1 MVNPL
6 QSLRLPLGHPLVEKL
21 CDKSLKDGVKFN
33 EEIPINFKKEVLEE
47 DKIKFKQALRVLHAI
62 VNNETSLRYLSEE
75 NQKFIEDLAQ
85 AKKIA
90 NEQIEKTLEIVST
103 SDVDVDFEKFKN
115 LMLNVDFVAVGLKS
129 YSQSQLLDLNGGHWD
144 LEVPGLS
151 KERVTF
157 RFDNLP
163 KDSSDKEMDFYAR
176 SSLKD
181 LNKGVVAIDFGTKS
195 TTASYM
201 DKMGTYRLL
210 SIGGLVDDASL
221 TKFEN
226 PTIMEFR
233 HKEKFITG
241 YDALDH
247 RPFTEKND
255 IEVAQ
260 EAQKNAAGVKGND
273 LYRFFSQLKQWAG
286 ADEKLNFRDFKEDF
300 SLESFTNCTDFNP
313 IEIYAYYIGRCINN
327 MHNGVFLKYF
337 LSYPIKYEK
346 HQAEKIRESF
356 EKGLKKSLPRHVFD
370 DEKTAKTFKVELRA
384 SEPCAYAISAL
395 KSYGFFKSD
404 KLDKSIYYGVFDFGG
419 GTTDFDFGKW
429 EKSANPK
436 FLYKMTHFS
445 SGGDKYLGGE
455 NLLELLAW
463 ETYAKNFQEL
473 KAKDVVIAK
482 PNYDRIDTQRFGSFM
497 QNSSGA
503 RLNLQ
508 TIASQLRPF
517 LENLDAN
524 IIEAIEENENFE
536 IEGFEKDLKAQLL
549 DRNGVETDCDLKV
562 DCKEL
567 LNLLKD
573 KINEGVANF
582 FAGFSKVMAENIIEA
597 IEENENF
604 EIEGFEKDLKAQLL
618 DRNGVETDCDLKVD
632 CKELLNLLKDKI
644 NEGVANF
651 FAGFSKVMAENIDDQ
666 CRAFHIFLGGNASRS
681 VLVKQAFENAKE
693 KQLKDYHQKTSKDDF
708 KFIIYEPL
716 GTEASDKQILELT
729 GEDVSNT
736 PAYLKPTSKTGVA
749 FGLLE
754 SRDKAKGIERLS
766 ISSNPVFKYDLG
778 IEIEGKFH
786 AKIHRDS
793 LKPNEYQIF
802 QTKEEWGGFDELE
815 IRYSDKSLANT
826 NTLNIQDTQMIC
838 IALEEVEEVD
848 VKVCCVDSQSIK
860 VGLFKDGQLIYE
872 SEVEKL

>member
-1 MVNPL
+1 MVKPL
-6 QSLRLPLGHPLVEKL
+6 QSLELPLGHPLVEKL
-21 CDKSLKDGVKFN
+21 CDLSLNNKAAFN
-33 EEIPINFKKEVLEE
+33 EKSGVSYKEEVSKE
-47 DKIKFKQALRVLHAI
+47 DQTKFEQALRVFHAI
-62 VNNETSLRYLSEE
+62 ANNETSLRYLSDE
-75 NQKFIEDLAQ
+75 NQKFLEDLEQ
-85 AKKIA
+85 AKKID
-90 NEQIEKTLEIVST
+90 NKQIEKTLEIVST
-103 SDVDVDFEKFKN
+103 SDVDVDFEKFKE
-115 LMLNVDFVAVGLKS
+115 LMLKVDFVAVGLKS

-144 LEVPGLS
+144 LEVPSLP

-163 KDSSDKEMDFYAR
+163 KDNNGKEMDFYAR

-181 LNKGVVAIDFGTKS
+181 LKKGVVAIDFGTKS

-201 DKMGTYRLL
+201 DETGTYRLL
-210 SIGGLVDDASL
+210 SIGGNADDASP

-226 PTIMEFR
+226 PTIVEFR
-233 HKEKFITG
+233 HKEKFLKD
-241 YDALDH
+241 YNALNH

-255 IEVAQ
+255 IEVAH

-273 LYRFFSQLKQWAG
+273 LYRFFSKLKQWAG
-286 ADEKLNFRDFKEDF
+286 ADEKQNFRDLIEDF
-300 SLESFTNCTDFNP
+300 PLESFTNCTDFNP
-313 IEIYAYYIGRCINN
+313 IEIYAYCIGRCINN

-356 EKGLKKSLPRHVFD
+356 ERGLKKSLPRHVFD
-370 DEKTAKTFKVELRA
+370 DEKTAKTFKVELRT

-395 KSYGFFKSD
+395 KSYGFFKSE
-404 KLDKSIYYGVFDFGG
+404 KLDKPVYYGVFDFGG

-429 EKSANPK
+429 EKSASPK

-463 ETYAKNFQEL
+463 EVYAKNFQEL
-473 KAKDVVIAK
+473 KAKDIVIAK

-524 IIEAIEENENFE
+524 IIEAIEENEEFE
-536 IEGFEKDLKAQLL
+536 IKDFKKDDIKAQLFN
-549 DRNGVETDCDLKV
+549 RNGVETECDLKV

-567 LNLLKD
+567 LNLLK
-573 KINEGVANF
+573 G
-582 FAGFSKVMAENIIEA
+582 
-597 IEENENF
+597 
-604 EIEGFEKDLKAQLL
+604 
-618 DRNGVETDCDLKVD
+618 
-632 CKELLNLLKDKI
+632 KI

-666 CRAFHIFLGGNASRS
+666 CNEFHIFLGGNASRS
-681 VLVKQAFENAKE
+681 MLVKQVFENAKE
-693 KQLKDYHQKTSKDDF
+693 KQLKDYRQKTSKDDF

-716 GTEASDKQILELT
+716 GTEVSDKQILELT

-736 PAYLKPTSKTGVA
+736 PAYLKPTCKTGVA

-754 SRDKAKGIERLS
+754 SRDKAKGIEMPS

-815 IRYSDKSLANT
+815 IRYSDKALANT
-826 NTLNIQDTQMIC
+826 NTLDIKDTQMIS
-838 IALEEVEEVD
+838 IALEEHEEVD
-848 VKVCCVDSQSIK
+848 IKVCCVDSQSIK

-872 SEVEKL
+872 SEAEKL

>member
-1 MVNPL
+1 MVTPL
-6 QSLRLPLGHPLVEKL
+6 QSLRLPIGHPLVEKL
-21 CDKSLKDGVKFN
+21 CELSLNNKAAFN
-33 EEIPINFKKEVLEE
+33 EKSGVSYKEEVSKE
-47 DKIKFKQALRVLHAI
+47 DQIKFKQALRVLHAI
-62 VNNETSLRYLSEE
+62 VNNETSLRYLSDE
-75 NQKFIEDLAQ
+75 NQKLIEDLAQ
-85 AKKIA
+85 NLVQGKKIT
-90 NEQIEKTLEIVST
+90 NEKIEKTLEIVSY
-103 SDVDVDFEKFKN
+103 SDVDVDFEAFKE
-115 LMLNVDFVAVGLKS
+115 LMLKVDSVAVGLKS
-129 YSQSQLLDLNGGHWD
+129 YSQSQLLDLDGGHWD
-144 LEVPGLS
+144 LEVPS
-151 KERVTF
+151 APKESVTF
-157 RFDNLP
+157 RFDNLS
-163 KDSSDKEMDFYAR
+163 KDENNKEMNFYAR

-201 DKMGTYRLL
+201 DKTGTYRLL
-210 SIGGLVDDASL
+210 SIGGLVDDASP

-226 PTIMEFR
+226 PTIVEFR
-233 HKEKFITG
+233 HKENFRNA

-255 IEVAQ
+255 IEVAH

-286 ADEKLNFRDFKEDF
+286 ADEKQNFRDLEEDF
-300 SLESFTNCTDFNP
+300 SLESFTNCTGFNP

-327 MHNGVFLKYF
+327 MENGVFLKYF

-356 EKGLKKSLPRHVFD
+356 ERGLKKSLPRHVFG

-395 KSYGFFKSD
+395 KSYGFFKSE
-404 KLDKSIYYGVFDFGG
+404 KLDKPIYYGVFDFGG

-429 EKSANPK
+429 EKSTNPK

-455 NLLELLAW
+455 NLLELLAF
-463 ETYAKNFQEL
+463 EAYSQNFQTL
-473 KAKDVVIAK
+473 KAKDIVIAK

-497 QNSSGA
+497 QNSREA

-508 TIASQLRPF
+508 EIASQLRPF
-517 LENLDAN
+517 LENLDADI
-524 IIEAIEENENFE
+524 IIEAIEENEEFN
-536 IEGFEKDLKAQLL
+536 IEGFEKDFKAQLF
-549 DRNGVETDCDLKV
+549 DRNGGGTQCDLKV
-562 DCKEL
+562 DCKEF
-567 LNLLKD
+567 LNLLKG
-573 KINEGVANF
+573 KIE
-582 FAGFSKVMAENIIEA
+582 
-597 IEENENF
+597 
-604 EIEGFEKDLKAQLL
+604 
-618 DRNGVETDCDLKVD
+618 
-632 CKELLNLLKDKI
+632 
-644 NEGVANF
+644 EGVANF
-651 FAGFSKVMAENIDDQ
+651 FAGFSKVMAENIDDE

-693 KQLKDYHQKTSKDDF
+693 KQLKDYKQKTSKDDF

-716 GTEASDKQILELT
+716 GTEKSDKQILELT

-736 PAYLKPTSKTGVA
+736 PAYLKPTCKTGVA

-754 SRDKAKGIERLS
+754 SRPKAGGIERPS

-826 NTLNIQDTQMIC
+826 NTLNIKDTQMIS
-838 IALEEVEEVD
+838 IALEEHEEVD

-860 VGLFKDGQLIYE
+860 VGLFKDNQLIYE

>member
-1 MVNPL
+1 MVKEK
-6 QSLRLPLGHPLVEKL
+6 SLELPLGHPLVEKL
-21 CDKSLKDGVKFN
+21 CDRSLKDGVKFN
-33 EEIPINFKKEVLEE
+33 EKIELNFKKEVSEE
-47 DKIKFKQALRVLHAI
+47 EKIKFKQALRVLHVI
-62 VNNETSLRYLSEE
+62 VNNSTSLRYLSDD
-75 NQKFIEDLAQ
+75 NQKFLEDLAQ
-85 AKKIA
+85 AEKIT
-90 NEQIEKTLEIVST
+90 NEQIEKALKIVST
-103 SDVDVDFEKFKN
+103 SDVDVDFEAFKEM
-115 LMLNVDFVAVGLKS
+115 MLKVDSVAVGLKS
-129 YSQSQLLDLNGGHWD
+129 YSQSQLLDLDGGHWD
-144 LEVPGLS
+144 LEVPSLS

-157 RFDNLP
+157 RFDNLDP
-163 KDSSDKEMDFYAR
+163 NGKEMDFYAR

-181 LNKGVVAIDFGTKS
+181 LNKHGVVAIDFGTKS

-201 DKMGTYRLL
+201 DKTGTYRLL
-210 SIGGLVDDASL
+210 SIGGLVDDTSL

-233 HKEKFITG
+233 HRKKFITE
-241 YDALDH
+241 YNALDH

-255 IEVAQ
+255 IEVAH

-286 ADEKLNFRDFKEDF
+286 ADEKQNFRDLIEDF
-300 SLESFTNCTDFNP
+300 SLESFTNCTGFNP
-313 IEIYAYYIGRCINN
+313 IEIYAYCIGRCINN

-356 EKGLKKSLPRHVFD
+356 ERGLKKSLPRHVFD

-395 KSYGFFKSD
+395 KSYGFFKSE
-404 KLDKSIYYGVFDFGG
+404 KLDKPVYYGVFDFGG

-429 EKSANPK
+429 EKSASPK

-455 NLLELLAW
+455 NLLELLAF
-463 ETYAKNFQEL
+463 EAYGQNFQTL
-473 KAKDVVIAK
+473 KAKDIVIAE

-508 TIASQLRPF
+508 TIASELRPF

-524 IIEAIEENENFE
+524 IIEAIEEGEEFE
-536 IEGFEKDLKAQLL
+536 IKGFEKEFKIQLF
-549 DRNGVETDCDLKV
+549 DRNGNEVEEDGFRV
-562 DCKEL
+562 DYKEL

-573 KINEGVANF
+573 KI
-582 FAGFSKVMAENIIEA
+582 
-597 IEENENF
+597 
-604 EIEGFEKDLKAQLL
+604 D
-618 DRNGVETDCDLKVD
+618 D
-632 CKELLNLLKDKI
+632 
-644 NEGVANF
+644 GVANF
-651 FAGFSKVMAENIDDQ
+651 FAGFSKVMAENIDNQ
-666 CRAFHIFLGGNASRS
+666 CRAFHIFLGGNASKS

-693 KQLKDYHQKTSKDDF
+693 NQLKAYKQKTSKDDF
-708 KFIIYEPL
+708 TFILYELL

-736 PAYLKPTSKTGVA
+736 PAYLKPTCKTGVA

-754 SRDKAKGIERLS
+754 SRPKAGGIEGLS
-766 ISSNPVFKYDLG
+766 IDSNPVFKYDLG

-786 AKIHRDS
+786 TRISRDS

-802 QTKEEWGGFDELE
+802 QTKEEWGGFDGLE
-815 IRYSDKSLANT
+815 IRYSDKPLANT
-826 NTLNIQDTQMIC
+826 NTLSIHDTQLIS

-848 VKVCCVDSQSIK
+848 MKVCCVDSQSIK
-860 VGLFKDGQLIYE
+860 VGLFKDDQLIYE
-872 SEVEKL
+872 SEAEKL

>member
-1 MVNPL
+1 MVTPL

-21 CDKSLKDGVKFN
+21 CKLSLNNKAAFN
-33 EEIPINFKKEVLEE
+33 EKSKVNFKEEVSKE
-47 DKIKFKQALRVLHAI
+47 DRTKFEQALRVLHAI
-62 VNNETSLRYLSEE
+62 VNNEAFLRYLSDD

-85 AKKIA
+85 AKKIT
-90 NEQIEKTLEIVST
+90 NEQIEKTLEIVSY
-103 SDVDVDFEKFKN
+103 SDVDVDFEKFKEM
-115 LMLNVDFVAVGLKS
+115 MLNVDSVAVGLKS
-129 YSQSQLLDLNGGHWD
+129 YSQSQLLDLDGGHWD
-144 LEVPGLS
+144 LEVPS
-151 KERVTF
+151 APKESVTF

-163 KDSSDKEMDFYAR
+163 KDEKNKEMNFYAR

-201 DKMGTYRLL
+201 DKTGTYRLL
-210 SIGGLVDDASL
+210 SIGGLVDDTSL

-233 HKEKFITG
+233 HRKKFIIE
-241 YDALDH
+241 YNALDH

-255 IEVAQ
+255 IEVAH
-260 EAQKNAAGVKGND
+260 EAQKNAAGVKEND

-286 ADEKLNFRDFKEDF
+286 ADEKQNFRDLIEDF
-300 SLESFTNCTDFNP
+300 PLESFTHCTDFNP
-313 IEIYAYYIGRCINN
+313 IEIYAYCIGRCINN
-327 MHNGVFLKYF
+327 MENGVFLKYF

-356 EKGLKKSLPRHVFD
+356 ERGLKKSLPRHVFD
-370 DEKTAKTFKVELRA
+370 DEKTAKTFKVELRV

-395 KSYGFFKSD
+395 KSYGFFKSE
-404 KLDKSIYYGVFDFGG
+404 KLDKPVYYGVFDFGG

-455 NLLELLAW
+455 NLLELLAF
-463 ETYAKNFQEL
+463 EAYAKNFQEL
-473 KAKDVVIAK
+473 KAKDIVIAK

-497 QNSSGA
+497 QNSREA

-517 LENLDAN
+517 LENLDAD
-524 IIEAIEENENFE
+524 IIEAIEENEEFS
-536 IEGFEKDLKAQLL
+536 IEGFEKDFKTMLL
-549 DRNGVETDCDLKV
+549 DRNGTATE
-562 DCKEL
+562 
-567 LNLLKD
+567 
-573 KINEGVANF
+573 
-582 FAGFSKVMAENIIEA
+582 
-597 IEENENF
+597 
-604 EIEGFEKDLKAQLL
+604 
-618 DRNGVETDCDLKVD
+618 CDLKVD

-693 KQLKDYHQKTSKDDF
+693 KQLKDYQQKTSKDDF

-716 GTEASDKQILELT
+716 GTEKSDKQILELT

-736 PAYLKPTSKTGVA
+736 PAYLKPTCKTGVA

-754 SRDKAKGIERLS
+754 SRGKAKGIEMPS

-815 IRYSDKSLANT
+815 IRYSDKALANT
-826 NTLNIQDTQMIC
+826 NTLDIQDTQMIS

-860 VGLFKDGQLIYE
+860 VGLFKDDQLIYE

>member
-1 MVNPL
+1 MVKPL

-21 CDKSLKDGVKFN
+21 CDLFLKDGVKFN
-33 EEIPINFKKEVLEE
+33 EKSEPNFKEEVLEE
-47 DKIKFKQALRVLHAI
+47 DKIKFNKALRVLHAI
-62 VNNETSLRYLSEE
+62 ENNSTSLKYLSDE
-75 NQKFIEDLAQ
+75 NQKFLEDLAQ
-85 AKKIA
+85 AEKIA
-90 NEQIEKTLEIVST
+90 NEQIEKTLEIVSI
-103 SDVDVDFEKFKN
+103 SDVDVDFEAFKK
-115 LMLNVDFVAVGLKS
+115 LMLNVDNIAVSLKS
-129 YSQSQLLDLNGGHWD
+129 YSQSQLLDLDGGHWD
-144 LEVPGLS
+144 LEAPS
-151 KERVTF
+151 APKESVTF
-157 RFDNLP
+157 RFDNLDP
-163 KDSSDKEMDFYAR
+163 DDKEMHFYAR

-201 DKMGTYRLL
+201 DKNGEYRLL

-226 PTIMEFR
+226 PTIVEFR
-233 HKEKFITG
+233 HRKKFITE
-241 YDALDH
+241 YDALKH
-247 RPFTEKND
+247 RPFTERND
-255 IEVAQ
+255 IEVAH

-273 LYRFFSQLKQWAG
+273 LYRFFSKLKQWAG
-286 ADEKLNFRDFKEDF
+286 ADEKQNFRDLEEDF
-300 SLESFTNCTDFNP
+300 SLESFTDCTDFNP

-356 EKGLKKSLPRHVFD
+356 ERGLKKSLPRHVFD

-395 KSYGFFKSD
+395 KSYGFFKSE
-404 KLDKSIYYGVFDFGG
+404 KLDKPIYYGVFDFGG

-429 EKSANPK
+429 EKSASPK

-463 ETYAKNFQEL
+463 EAYAKNFQEL
-473 KAKDVVIAK
+473 KAKDIVIAK

-524 IIEAIEENENFE
+524 IIEAIEENEEFE
-536 IEGFEKDLKAQLL
+536 IEGFEKDFKTMLL
-549 DRNGVETDCDLKV
+549 DRDGEDITEIVLKV

-567 LNLLKD
+567 L
-573 KINEGVANF
+573 
-582 FAGFSKVMAENIIEA
+582 S
-597 IEENENF
+597 
-604 EIEGFEKDLKAQLL
+604 
-618 DRNGVETDCDLKVD
+618 
-632 CKELLNLLKDKI
+632 LLKDKI

-681 VLVKQAFENAKE
+681 ALVKQAFENAKE
-693 KQLKDYHQKTSKDDF
+693 KQLKDYKQKTSKNDF

-736 PAYLKPTSKTGVA
+736 PAYLKPTCKTGVA

-754 SRDKAKGIERLS
+754 SRDKAKGIEMPS

-815 IRYSDKSLANT
+815 IRYSDKALANT
-826 NTLNIQDTQMIC
+826 NTLDIKDTQMVSIV
-838 IALEEVEEVD
+838 LEEVEEVD